1 MWVGPW
7 WLPEPHLT
15 IPVVEDVAE
24 CGTVVEDGAEYGNR
38 ATVNIIV
45 IVQRLPNHS
54 PIFFQIISLGNT
66 SHHDQETITIT
77 STKQVCQRCKSNCKS
92 M

>member
-1 MWVGPW
+1 MVTPMWVGPW

-45 IVQRLPNHS
+45 IVQGVGG
-54 PIFFQIISLGNT
+54 GNFRGLL
-66 SHHDQETITIT
+66 
-77 STKQVCQRCKSNCKS
+77 RC
-92 M
+92 

>member
-45 IVQRLPNHS
+45 IVHLLHLNLVLF
-54 PIFFQIISLGNT
+54 I
-66 SHHDQETITIT
+66 
-77 STKQVCQRCKSNCKS
+77 
-92 M
+92 

>member
-1 MWVGPW
+1 MVTPMWVGPW
-7 WLPEPHLT
+7 WLPEAHLT

-45 IVQRLPNHS
+45 IVQGGVPPNPH
-54 PIFFQIISLGNT
+54 PPYWTALGP
-66 SHHDQETITIT
+66 HQ
-77 STKQVCQRCKSNCKS
+77 
-92 M
+92 

>member
-7 WLPEPHLT
+7 WLPEAHLT

-45 IVQRLPNHS
+45 IVQ
-54 PIFFQIISLGNT
+54 
-66 SHHDQETITIT
+66 DQP
-77 STKQVCQRCKSNCKS
+77 
-92 M
+92 